1 MRLSRCAVLFLNI
14 VFLSVAHGAAPQAP
28 ILTRWGKEVTPENVW
43 TEYPRPQM
51 VRGQETWK
59 NLNGL
64 WDYIVTSRDA
74 FELAANE
81 GKILVPFPIEAPLSG
96 VVRDV
101 TAEEAIWYH
110 RTFEVPKGWLSSSN
124 SHRVLLHIE
133 AADWE
138 TAVWINDKEIGTHR
152 GGYDPFTFDITG
164 ALADSGRQ
172 ELVVRVWDP
181 QGTAFKSLGK
191 QDNRA
196 EQYQRCSGIWQTVWL
211 ERVPATSV
219 EALKITPSADGSVKI
234 EPSISGNRQR
244 LSVRYEVL
252 DGDRQVVSHE
262 NAGVDS
268 VTLKV
273 PRARLWS
280 QEDPFLYDLNVT
292 LLRDD
297 EVVDRV
303 KSYFGL
309 RSIALADTPNGRQ
322 ITLNGKRIFQMGPLD
337 QNYWPG
343 GGLTAPSDEAMAWE
357 VDYIKRIGCNM
368 VRLHI
373 KQNPR
378 RWYMHCDRLGL
389 LVWQD
394 FISAQKSKR
403 FEKVSAEESEQWL
416 GEQKRLMDTLYNHPS
431 IIKWIVFNE
440 GWGQHD
446 VERILKWT
454 MDRDP
459 SRIVSIASGWQDLPQ
474 KSHIRDIHD
483 YTFCASIPALGTEP
497 QRAVVLGEC
506 GGFASAVPG
515 HNWTGRS
522 NQTGKPKNPMFG
534 GFDPSV
540 PRDNNRDRDI
550 FRPTFTFG
558 KAFEEQYGVFVENLR
573 LLQNNGLT
581 GAIYTQMTDMKLEE
595 NGYLSF
601 DREASKMDV
610 DKLRAIHMRLYDD
623 PPIQRPIIPPSRE
636 KVQSWRYA
644 EKLSKAAGWTQP
656 DYDDSDWKAGKG
668 PFGNASKYPAG
679 TPWQASKLYLRKT
692 FNLEDVPAG
701 SSLRIYTYLV
711 ADGQMG
717 WNYTRV
723 YLNGQFIHDDVTRQS
738 IGELRVADI
747 RLRPEALKSL
757 RQGRNTIAIEVQPG
771 YSPKNNKVVNNIKEI
786 AFDISLMEVID
797 R

>member
-1 MRLSRCAVLFLNI
+1 MTPGKVVVFILSISLLCTAQ
-14 VFLSVAHGAAPQAP
+14 GATPQAP
-28 ILTRWGKEVTPENVW
+28 ILTRWGKGVTPENVW

-51 VRGQETWK
+51 ARGQETWK

-64 WDYIVTSRDA
+64 WDYAVTGGDSSEPTA
-74 FELAANE
+74 YE

-96 VVRDV
+96 VGRDMDV
-101 TAEEAIWYH
+101 DEAIWY
-110 RTFEVPKGWLSSSN
+110 RRVFEIPKRWRSSGDT
-124 SHRVLLHIE
+124 HRVLLHVE

-138 TAVWINDKEIGTHR
+138 TTAWLNDKQIGTHK

-164 ALADSGRQ
+164 VLSDSWRQ

-181 QGTAFKSLGK
+181 QGTIFKSLGK

-211 ERVPATSV
+211 ERVPATSI
-219 EALKITPSADGSVKI
+219 EALKITPSANGSVKI
-234 EPSISGNRQR
+234 EPLISGMVRK
-244 LSVRYEVL
+244 LAVRYEVL

-262 NAGVDS
+262 STGVDS

-309 RSIALADTPNGRQ
+309 RSIALTDTPMGRQ
-322 ITLNGKRIFQMGPLD
+322 MTLNGNRIFQMGPLD

-357 VDYIKRIGCNM
+357 VDYLKRIGCNM

-389 LVWQD
+389 FVWQD
-394 FISAQKSKR
+394 FISAQKRKR
-403 FEKVSAEESEQWL
+403 FGDVSKEESEQWL
-416 GEQKRLMDTLYNHPS
+416 GEQKRLVDTLYNHPS

-446 VERILKWT
+446 VERILQWT

-459 SRIVSIASGWQDLPQ
+459 SRIVSVASGWQDLPQ

-483 YTFCASIPALGTEP
+483 YSFCPAIPVLGTEP
-497 QRAVVLGEC
+497 RRAVILGEC

-515 HNWTGRS
+515 HNWTGRG
-522 NQTGKPKNPMFG
+522 NQTGKPRNPMFG

-540 PRDNNRDRDI
+540 PRDDNRNRDL

-558 KAFEEQYGVFVENLR
+558 KAFEEQYAVFVENLR

-601 DREASKMDV
+601 DREVSKMDI

-636 KVQSWRYA
+636 KAQSWRYA
-644 EKLSKAAGWTQP
+644 EKLSKAIDWTQP
-656 DYDDSDWKAGKG
+656 DYDDSGWKTGTG
-668 PFGNASKYPAG
+668 PFGNAGEYPAG
-679 TPWQASKLYLRKT
+679 TPWQAGTLYLRKR
-692 FNLEDVPAG
+692 FNLDEAPAG
-701 SSLRIYTYLV
+701 ASVRIYTYLV

-717 WNYTRV
+717 WNYTRIH
-723 YLNGQFIHDDVTRQS
+723 LNGQFVHDDVTRQS

-757 RQGRNTIAIEVQPG
+757 RPGVNTIAIEVQPG

-786 AFDISLMEVID
+786 TFDISLMEVID

>member
-1 MRLSRCAVLFLNI
+1 MRLSRCAALFLNI
-14 VFLSVAHGAAPQAP
+14 VFFGIAHGAAPQAP

-64 WDYIVTSRDA
+64 WDYAVTDRNSSEPISYEER
-74 FELAANE
+74 
-81 GKILVPFPIEAPLSG
+81 ILVPFPIEAPLSG
-96 VVRDV
+96 VARDMTV
-101 TAEEAIWYH
+101 DEAIWYH
-110 RTFEVPKGWLSSSN
+110 RTFETPERWRSLRE
-124 SHRVLLHIE
+124 SHRVLLHLE

-138 TAVWINDKEIGTHR
+138 TTVWINDKEIGTHR

-164 ALADSGRQ
+164 ALADSERQ

-181 QGTAFKSLGK
+181 QGTVFKSLGK

-211 ERVPATSV
+211 EQVPATSID
-219 EALKITPSADGSVKI
+219 ALKIIASADGSVTIK
-234 EPSISGNRQR
+234 PSISGRRRNITV
-244 LSVRYEVL
+244 SYEVS
-252 DGDRQVVSHE
+252 DGNNHVLSLETIGTDVVR
-262 NAGVDS
+262 
-268 VTLKV
+268 LKIPW
-273 PRARLWS
+273 PRPWS
-280 QEDPFLYDLNVT
+280 PEDPFLYDLKVT
-292 LLRDD
+292 LLRSD
-297 EVVDRV
+297 EALDSVR
-303 KSYFGL
+303 SYFGL
-309 RSIALADTPNGRQ
+309 RSTSLIDTPRGRQ
-322 ITLNGKRIFQMGPLD
+322 IMLNGKRIFQMGPLD

-357 VDYIKRIGCNM
+357 VEYLKRIGCNM

-454 MDRDP
+454 TDRDL
-459 SRIVSIASGWQDLPQ
+459 SRIVSIASGWHDLPQ

-483 YTFCASIPALGTEP
+483 YTFCPAIPVLGTEP
-497 QRAVVLGEC
+497 QRAVILGEC

-522 NQTGKPKNPMFG
+522 NQTDKPKNPMFG

-601 DREASKMDV
+601 DREVSKMDV

-636 KVQSWRYA
+636 KTQSWRYA

-656 DYDDSDWKAGKG
+656 DYDDSDWKAGTG

-679 TPWQASKLYLRKT
+679 TPWQAGRLYLRKT
-692 FNLEDVPAG
+692 FDLDETPAG
-701 SSLRIYTYLV
+701 ASLRIYTYLV

-717 WNYTRV
+717 WNYTRI
-723 YLNGQFIHDDVTRQS
+723 YLNGQFVHDDVTRQS

-757 RQGRNTIAIEVQPG
+757 RPGVNTIAIEVQPG

-786 AFDISLMEVID
+786 TFDISLMEVID